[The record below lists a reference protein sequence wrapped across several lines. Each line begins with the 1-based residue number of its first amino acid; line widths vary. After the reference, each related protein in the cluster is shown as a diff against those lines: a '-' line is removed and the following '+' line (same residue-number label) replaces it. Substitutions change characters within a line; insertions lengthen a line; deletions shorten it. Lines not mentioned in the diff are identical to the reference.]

1 MTERYFYVKRRVRDL
16 LSPQGNRHRFSWYV
30 HKNHHYTIALGTKRP
45 IIEGP
50 KGLGGR
56 IIGLILLRLRTVYYA
71 LSIERKYPNSSMNIY
86 IYIFKNHSSQ
96 GLRIH
101 LQVQISL

>member
-1 MTERYFYVKRRVRDL
+1 MDDTLQPGL
-16 LSPQGNRHRFSWYV
+16 LYAYWAAPDNRHRFSWYV

-56 IIGLILLRLRTVYYA
+56 IIGLILLRL
-71 LSIERKYPNSSMNIY
+71 
-86 IYIFKNHSSQ
+86 FF
-96 GLRIH
+96 
-101 LQVQISL
+101 